1 MREAIKKAGI
11 EPDEAE
17 VKKLADN
24 TIALE
29 GAKAQQLLKLIEVLD
44 DHDDVQNVWDNSD
57 ISEEEMEAAAAS

>member
-29 GAKAQQLLKLIEVLD
+29 GAKAQQLLKLVEFLD
-44 DHDDVQNVWDNSD
+44 DHEDVQNVWDNSD
-57 ISEEEMEAAAAS
+57 ISEKEMEAAAAS